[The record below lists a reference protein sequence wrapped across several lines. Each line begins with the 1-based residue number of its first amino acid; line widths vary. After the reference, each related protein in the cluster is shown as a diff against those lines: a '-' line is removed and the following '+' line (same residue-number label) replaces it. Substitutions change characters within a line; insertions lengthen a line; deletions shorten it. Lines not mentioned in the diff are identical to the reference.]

1 VTERNDCFDKDRTPT
16 TCYRVVAAVAP
27 ETLRVP
33 VHTVERG
40 CEAIDLRATIVWP

>member
-1 VTERNDCFDKDRTPT
+1 MTVSTKIAHQQLV
-16 TCYRVVAAVAP
+16 RVVAAVAP